1 MRLEI
6 PKTHALDAACVGDMD
21 EIRDWNK
28 PTLAI
33 KATGRGSYQ
42 RTRLNAYGFP
52 RGYLTRQKR
61 IKGFQTGDRVKAEVT
76 QGRKI
81 GSYLGRVA
89 VRASG
94 SFNLQTA
101 QGVIQGMGYRY
112 CKVIQRADGYGY
124 SQQLNP
130 KEAELRSARYPSPA

>member
-52 RGYLTRQKR
+52 R
-61 IKGFQTGDRVKAEVT
+61 DRNALKVSRP
-76 QGRKI
+76 GI
-81 GSYLGRVA
+81 G
-89 VRASG
+89 
-94 SFNLQTA
+94 
-101 QGVIQGMGYRY
+101 
-112 CKVIQRADGYGY
+112 
-124 SQQLNP
+124 
-130 KEAELRSARYPSPA
+130 